1 MHLFS
6 TLHSLDPK
14 NVPKPPLSV
23 ALGGLALVSP
33 VAAVG
38 SLAAYEVLSHQT
50 EVKSTL
56 HSIGDEV
63 KKDAPIVGSTLG
75 KGVSKVGTIASSG
88 YDHFIF
94 PLLIV
99 GILGFVMTRR

>member
-6 TLHSLDPK
+6 TLHTLDPK
-14 NVPKPPLSV
+14 NVPKPTMAL
-23 ALGGLALVSP
+23 ALGGLAVLSP
-33 VAAVG
+33 VVAV
-38 SLAAYEVLSHQT
+38 SALTAYEIEKHPQ

-56 HSIGDEV
+56 HSIGDEI
-63 KKDAPIVGSTLG
+63 KKDAPVVGSTLG
-75 KGVSKVGTIASSG
+75 KGISKVGSVATSG

-94 PLLIV
+94 PLIAI